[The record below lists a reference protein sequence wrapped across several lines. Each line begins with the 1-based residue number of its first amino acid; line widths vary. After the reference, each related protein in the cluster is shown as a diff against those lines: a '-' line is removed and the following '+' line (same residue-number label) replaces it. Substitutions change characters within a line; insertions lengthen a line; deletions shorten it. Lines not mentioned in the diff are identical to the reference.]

1 VVRPKVTPGGAR
13 FTRAGHGWAC
23 VPYRRATAA
32 LRQSA
37 WVGSAAGAMHVCY
50 PYTYTNIPTEGQAIP
65 RHALVGSCVG
75 SCWFLLVLVGS
86 CWFLLVLVGLGFA
99 GHEKEGTRQGSPSF

>member
-1 VVRPKVTPGGAR
+1 VTPGGAR

-50 PYTYTNIPTEGQAIP
+50 SYTYTNIPTEGQAIP
-65 RHALVGSCVG
+65 RHAHVDVRRTENERMRGKDTVY
-75 SCWFLLVLVGS
+75 
-86 CWFLLVLVGLGFA
+86 
-99 GHEKEGTRQGSPSF
+99 P